1 MSELIARKIC
11 IQCVPSLPTPGQSDT
26 PQWNA
31 YFRNVAGLR
40 IASENRLKKKRK
52 KEKKTYQWDPL

>member
-1 MSELIARKIC
+1 M
-11 IQCVPSLPTPGQSDT
+11 PSLLTPGQSDT

-40 IASENRLKKKRK
+40 IASENRLKKKKRK
-52 KEKKTYQWDPL
+52 GKKTY

>member
-1 MSELIARKIC
+1 M
-11 IQCVPSLPTPGQSDT
+11 PSLLTPGQSDT